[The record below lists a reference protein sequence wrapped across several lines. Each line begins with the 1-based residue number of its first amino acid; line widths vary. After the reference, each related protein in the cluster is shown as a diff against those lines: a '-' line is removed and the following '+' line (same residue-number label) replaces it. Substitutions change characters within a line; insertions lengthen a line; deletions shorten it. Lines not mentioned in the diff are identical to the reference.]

1 MDSYEIFNFYCH
13 MFNFFRRKNSFV
25 HSKNQW
31 TKDELN
37 KIKWEK
43 LQRRT
48 LRWSV
53 IRQYTI
59 ATELKD
65 SKHLSEFKNL
75 LNDWYFVKDTINHV
89 NDFNLN
95 DHDFDVIRRFIRI
108 EQEYGRCKYEIVP
121 DITMDNY
128 SNLQELNLEQFLLS
142 VYNNFESYWE
152 DVLKSYKRLSSKV
165 NRLKS
170 LITSLTD
177 DINNPIT
184 DYPLVRN
191 KISTLINK
199 YDQELQLLS

>member
-1 MDSYEIFNFYCH
+1 
-13 MFNFFRRKNSFV
+13 MFKFFWRKKLQSNPK
-25 HSKNQW
+25 KNW
-31 TKDELN
+31 TKEELRE
-37 KIKWEK
+37 IKWEK
-43 LQRRT
+43 LQRRK
-48 LRWSV
+48 LRLGV

-59 ATELKD
+59 VKELKD
-65 SKHLSEFKNL
+65 SKHLSEIKSL
-75 LNDWYFVKDTINHV
+75 LNDWCFVKETINNV
-89 NDFNLN
+89 NDFSLN
-95 DHDFDVIRRFIRI
+95 NHDFDVIRRFIRI

-177 DINNPIT
+177 DLNNPIT

-191 KISTLINK
+191 KISTLIDK

>member
-1 MDSYEIFNFYCH
+1 
-13 MFNFFRRKNSFV
+13 MFKFFWRKKLQSNPK
-25 HSKNQW
+25 KNW
-31 TKDELN
+31 TKEELRE
-37 KIKWEK
+37 IKWEK
-43 LQRRT
+43 LQRRK
-48 LRWSV
+48 LRWGV

-59 ATELKD
+59 VKELKD
-65 SKHLSEFKNL
+65 SKHLSEIKSL
-75 LNDWYFVKDTINHV
+75 LNDWCFVKETINNV
-89 NDFNLN
+89 NDFSLN
-95 DHDFDVIRRFIRI
+95 NHDFDVIRRFIKI

-177 DINNPIT
+177 DLNNPIT

-191 KISTLINK
+191 KISTLIDK